1 MTYEN
6 RTSHKTLLANPRHSS
21 DCQTFDEPEPDHA
34 PAPQTTAILWLPN
47 HTPPDSIAQ
56 IVLQTPT
63 IVRLLSLETM
73 MAQIR
78 GANPGCTTQF
88 FVFGTKNDKF
98 LFYSDMTNLLIENR
112 TGKTEETVVIFKR
125 SVFCSFFTTWSFV
138 SSARFRCHYSLIF
151 CHFPSK
157 TAQEGISKGAF
168 A

>member
-1 MTYEN
+1 
-6 RTSHKTLLANPRHSS
+6 
-21 DCQTFDEPEPDHA
+21 
-34 PAPQTTAILWLPN
+34 
-47 HTPPDSIAQ
+47 
-56 IVLQTPT
+56 
-63 IVRLLSLETM
+63 

-138 SSARFRCHYSLIF
+138 SSA
-151 CHFPSK
+151 
-157 TAQEGISKGAF
+157 
-168 A
+168 